1 METNGSPNAVSG
13 AAMPGA
19 AAAITQLA
27 CQIEALRDNLDWTL
41 AHFVFV
47 AAATALS
54 EECDIVCSPAMSV
67 VSYHGP
73 RFPELAFWGES
84 PELLRTYTTFLVEPG
99 SEVHLLVSTEQ
110 RAIAEQAFAVIEIR
124 PSWQLVFAG
133 ETSNATSW
141 QRLDPGEAI
150 PLKPRHLAA
159 MQALAQ
165 KAEISTV
172 GEELFERGPAMGI
185 WEGRTLVAMGV
196 TRTRVP
202 GVAEIGKIAVHPD
215 YRQRGYTA
223 NIVAA
228 LLQSLLEEE
237 PSLTVFTMVQQG
249 NTEALLRYEALG
261 FERAR
266 PMYLM
271 RCLVADE
278 QAPAA
283 GSAPDPARQLARRL
297 AAPLQNH
304 VKE

>member
-1 METNGSPNAVSG
+1 METNGSPNAV
-13 AAMPGA
+13 PGA

-99 SEVHLLVSTEQ
+99 SEVHLLVSMEQ
-110 RAIAEQAFAVIEIR
+110 RAIVEQAFAVIEIR

-133 ETSNATSW
+133 EA
-141 QRLDPGEAI
+141 QHLDPGAAT

-202 GVAEIGKIAVHPD
+202 GVVEIGKIAVHPD

-237 PSLTVFTMVQQG
+237 TSLTVFTMVQQG
-249 NTEALLRYEALG
+249 NTEALQRYEALG

-266 PMYLM
+266 PMYLI

-278 QAPAA
+278 QAPATGGGA
-283 GSAPDPARQLARRL
+283 FTESR
-297 AAPLQNH
+297 
-304 VKE
+304 

>member
-1 METNGSPNAVSG
+1 METNGSPNAV
-13 AAMPGA
+13 PGA

-99 SEVHLLVSTEQ
+99 SEVHLLVSMEQ
-110 RAIAEQAFAVIEIR
+110 RAIVEQAFAVIEIR

-133 ETSNATSW
+133 EA
-141 QRLDPGEAI
+141 QHLDPGTAT

-202 GVAEIGKIAVHPD
+202 GVVEIGKIAVHPD

-228 LLQSLLEEE
+228 LLQALLEEE
-237 PSLTVFTMVQQG
+237 TPLTVFTMVQQG
-249 NTEALLRYEALG
+249 NTEALQRYEALG

-266 PMYLM
+266 PMYLI

-278 QAPAA
+278 QAPATGGGA
-283 GSAPDPARQLARRL
+283 FTESR
-297 AAPLQNH
+297 
-304 VKE
+304 

>member
-1 METNGSPNAVSG
+1 METNGSPNAV
-13 AAMPGA
+13 PGA

-99 SEVHLLVSTEQ
+99 SEVHLLVSMEQ
-110 RAIAEQAFAVIEIR
+110 RAIVEKAFAVIEIR

-133 ETSNATSW
+133 EA
-141 QRLDPGEAI
+141 QHLDPGTAT

-202 GVAEIGKIAVHPD
+202 GVVEIGKIAVHPD

-228 LLQSLLEEE
+228 LLQALLEEE
-237 PSLTVFTMVQQG
+237 TPLTVFTMVQQG
-249 NTEALLRYEALG
+249 NTEALQRYEALG

-266 PMYLM
+266 PMYLI

-278 QAPAA
+278 QAPATGGGA
-283 GSAPDPARQLARRL
+283 FTESR
-297 AAPLQNH
+297 
-304 VKE
+304 

>member
-1 METNGSPNAVSG
+1 METNGSLS
-13 AAMPGA
+13 

-27 CQIEALRDNLDWTL
+27 CQIEALRTNLDWTL

-67 VSYHGP
+67 ASYHGP
-73 RFPELAFWGES
+73 RFPELAFLGES

-124 PSWQLVFAG
+124 PSWQLVFSRDA
-133 ETSNATSW
+133 SD
-141 QRLDPGEAI
+141 LDTGAAMA
-150 PLKPRHLAA
+150 LKLRHLPA
-159 MQALAQ
+159 MQTLAQ

-185 WEGRTLVAMGV
+185 WEGRTLVAMGA

-228 LLQSLLEEE
+228 LLQALLEEE
-237 PSLTVFTMVQQG
+237 ELTVFTMVQQG
-249 NTEALLRYEALG
+249 NTEALQQYEALG
-261 FERAR
+261 FERVR

-271 RCLVADE
+271 RCLVAEE
-278 QAPAA
+278 QAPL
-283 GSAPDPARQLARRL
+283 P
-297 AAPLQNH
+297 H
-304 VKE
+304 

>member
-1 METNGSPNAVSG
+1 METNGSPNAV
-13 AAMPGA
+13 PGA

-99 SEVHLLVSTEQ
+99 SEVHLLVSMEQ
-110 RAIAEQAFAVIEIR
+110 RAIVEQAFAVIEIR

-133 ETSNATSW
+133 EA
-141 QRLDPGEAI
+141 QHLDPGTAT

-202 GVAEIGKIAVHPD
+202 GVVEIGKIAVHPD

-228 LLQSLLEEE
+228 LLQSLLDEET
-237 PSLTVFTMVQQG
+237 SLTVFTMVQQG
-249 NTEALLRYEALG
+249 NTEALQRYEALG

-266 PMYLM
+266 PMYLI

-278 QAPAA
+278 QAPATGGGA
-283 GSAPDPARQLARRL
+283 FTESR
-297 AAPLQNH
+297 
-304 VKE
+304 

>member
-1 METNGSPNAVSG
+1 METNGSPNAV
-13 AAMPGA
+13 PGA

-99 SEVHLLVSTEQ
+99 SEVHLLVSMEQ
-110 RAIAEQAFAVIEIR
+110 RAIVEQAFAVIEIR

-133 ETSNATSW
+133 EA
-141 QRLDPGEAI
+141 QHLDPGTAT

-202 GVAEIGKIAVHPD
+202 GVVEIGKIAVHPD

-237 PSLTVFTMVQQG
+237 TSLTVFTMVQQG
-249 NTEALLRYEALG
+249 NTEALQRYEALG

-266 PMYLM
+266 PMYLI

-278 QAPAA
+278 QAPATGGGA
-283 GSAPDPARQLARRL
+283 FTESR
-297 AAPLQNH
+297 
-304 VKE
+304 

>member
-1 METNGSPNAVSG
+1 METNGSPNAV
-13 AAMPGA
+13 PGA

-99 SEVHLLVSTEQ
+99 SEVHLLVSMEQ
-110 RAIAEQAFAVIEIR
+110 RAIVEQAFAVIEIR

-133 ETSNATSW
+133 EA
-141 QRLDPGEAI
+141 QHLDPGAAT

-202 GVAEIGKIAVHPD
+202 GVVEIGKIAVHPD

-228 LLQSLLEEE
+228 LLQSLLDEET
-237 PSLTVFTMVQQG
+237 SLTVFTMVQQG
-249 NTEALLRYEALG
+249 NTEALQRYEALG

-266 PMYLM
+266 PMYLI

-278 QAPAA
+278 QAPATGGGA
-283 GSAPDPARQLARRL
+283 FTESR
-297 AAPLQNH
+297 
-304 VKE
+304 

>member
-1 METNGSPNAVSG
+1 METNGSPNAV
-13 AAMPGA
+13 PGA

-99 SEVHLLVSTEQ
+99 SEVHLLVSMEQ
-110 RAIAEQAFAVIEIR
+110 RAIVEQAFAVIEIR

-133 ETSNATSW
+133 EA
-141 QRLDPGEAI
+141 QHLDPGTAT

-202 GVAEIGKIAVHPD
+202 GVVEIGKIAVHPD

-228 LLQSLLEEE
+228 LLQALLEEE
-237 PSLTVFTMVQQG
+237 TSLTVFTMVQQG
-249 NTEALLRYEALG
+249 NTEALQRYEALG

-266 PMYLM
+266 PMYLI

-278 QAPAA
+278 QAPATGGGA
-283 GSAPDPARQLARRL
+283 FTESR
-297 AAPLQNH
+297 
-304 VKE
+304 